1 MVMYVRKKINITID
15 EQLLAKL
22 KEEMKQKNLSLSR
35 LIENKLKDTG
45 LEARVKKLEERV
57 FGKESESK
65 NLEA

>member
-1 MVMYVRKKINITID
+1 MVICVRKKINITID
-15 EQLLAKL
+15 EALLAQL
-22 KEEMKQKNLSLSR
+22 KKEMKQKNLSLSR